1 MLLQYTSTDTTY
13 SEGTVDDTD
22 RDLRLGLVRQYSAEV
37 SECVCVRVCA
47 VQQCS
52 SQREDE
58 YQWKREERNTKLDTV
73 VELPS

>member
-22 RDLRLGLVRQYSAEV
+22 RDLRLGLVRQYEV
-37 SECVCVRVCA
+37 SVCVCVRVCA

-52 SQREDE
+52 SQREDD
-58 YQWKREERNTKLDTV
+58 YQ
-73 VELPS
+73 